1 MSWVVAAAQLKAV
14 NVRKNNVM
22 VMLTPTT
29 LSSGQLS
36 VLQGFVIFMMD
47 YTISS
52 LTLLFITNVRFML
65 LIKQIKKVTHCKIQI
80 LEVLERTS
88 LLTLKQTE
96 VF

>member
-47 YTISS
+47 YI
-52 LTLLFITNVRFML
+52 LGIRLFGKILNFVTD
-65 LIKQIKKVTHCKIQI
+65 IK
-80 LEVLERTS
+80 S
-88 LLTLKQTE
+88 WA
-96 VF
+96 